1 MPWPNEL
8 RKIVTT
14 WWLEGEGRNLATEF
28 VRQFYTPRQQWMN
41 RPHMALNQT
50 LVHPKYRGK
59 GVDTLLKDRG
69 TNMADELKLEGFI
82 ENMLSPLQP
91 SGIRQRPQSLSKTL
105 IQSSH
110 EIVNQLG
117 KENASG
123 EWNRL
128 LHELGP
134 SKFYINYR
142 PVGGEFEEGNP
153 LTPWQVDQMLAKKSR
168 SDLKCPVMKLG
179 P

>member
-28 VRQFYTPRQQWMN
+28 VRQFYSPRQQWMN

-82 ENMLSPLQP
+82 E
-91 SGIRQRPQSLSKTL
+91 
-105 IQSSH
+105 SSH